1 MTPKLT
7 IKTILKRFDSQFGIW
22 KATDNGAKSENFPE
36 NHNNLAMQVKSFLTL
51 SLNQLLDEIKIEKRE
66 GKQGEDCD
74 CIMGD
79 NGEFYEGCGCKI
91 NTWNSAIDELEKLK
105 NKLR

>member
-7 IKTILKRFDSQFGIW
+7 IKTILEKV
-22 KATDNGAKSENFPE
+22 KLYLATNYYYSSYSGEDEKKLFED
-36 NHNNLAMQVKSFLTL
+36 FLTL